1 VIIFKSI
8 NQNQTVHFITKDEA
22 WDLFLITDEQTKEA
36 TTIEFF
42 TYVIGEYTTA
52 LTVNLWGLV
61 KENRTYTMELKSS
74 ISDKV
79 VFRDKILIT
88 NQVNLE
94 KFSTVNGRFTSN
106 ESLNEFIVYE

>member
-1 VIIFKSI
+1 MIIFKST
-8 NQNQTVHFITKDEA
+8 NANQTVHFITKDEA
-22 WDLFLITDEQTKEA
+22 WDLFIITDEQTKDVVTVEDY
-36 TTIEFF
+36 
-42 TYVIGEYTTA
+42 TYVIGDYTTA

-61 KENRTYTMELKSS
+61 KENHTYIMELKSS
-74 ISDKV
+74 ISEKV

-106 ESLNEFIVYE
+106 ESLNEFVIYE